1 MDLNDYQS
9 QIRQHINYPTEVG
22 PYSVILALMKDVGH
36 LSEKLDDVL
45 INDHGSFDDKK
56 RLSTGITI
64 GDILFDIVN
73 LASDLNYSLNEI
85 AAINLM
91 KHNKESENKDKS
103 KKEETK
109 E

>member
-1 MDLNDYQS
+1 M
-9 QIRQHINYPTEVG
+9 
-22 PYSVILALMKDVGH
+22 
-36 LSEKLDDVL
+36 DDVL

-91 KHNKESENKDKS
+91 KYT
-103 KKEETK
+103 KKEESK
-109 E
+109 KNLK